1 MTEDNIVADI
11 DIADLRRD
19 LQRVLE
25 KLAALEALIQ
35 SEGQRCPHC
44 ELVARIE
51 PDSQRIAKI
60 EDHLTNVRLDIVR
73 MGVASGSASTGV
85 VAALFGLGKA
95 AGWW

>member
-1 MTEDNIVADI
+1 MTEDNIVAD
-11 DIADLRRD
+11 DIADMRRD
-19 LQRVLE
+19 LQLVLV

-35 SEGQRCPHC
+35 SEGQRCPHR

-73 MGVASGSASTGV
+73 MGVASGGASSV
-85 VAALFGLGKA
+85 VMGALFALGKA